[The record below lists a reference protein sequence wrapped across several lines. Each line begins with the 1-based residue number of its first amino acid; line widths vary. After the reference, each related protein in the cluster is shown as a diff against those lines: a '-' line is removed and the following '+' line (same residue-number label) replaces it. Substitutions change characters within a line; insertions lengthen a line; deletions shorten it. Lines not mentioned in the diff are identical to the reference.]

1 MGPDR
6 SRQGRS
12 GHALTQNHDDVS
24 IRTRHTV
31 SVPNY
36 QKFMLPILK
45 IAGDRKEHSS
55 GEVIDTVAMQF
66 GLSEQ
71 DLGEMLPSGT
81 QAKFPNRVV
90 WAVTYLAKAGLLER
104 TGRGK
109 FRITDRGLKVLN
121 SGSTEID
128 TKFLK
133 QFSEFLEFQKGNRSS
148 KKEEDN
154 EDEDEDAKRTPFEA
168 LEVAYQDL
176 RRALAL
182 DVLDRVKRCSP
193 KFFERLVVDLL
204 VAIGYGGSRK
214 DAGQAVGRSS
224 RLRKNSCAVPLLGV
238 DR

>member
-1 MGPDR
+1 M
-6 SRQGRS
+6 
-12 GHALTQNHDDVS
+12 
-24 IRTRHTV
+24 

-148 KKEEDN
+148 KKEED
-154 EDEDEDAKRTPFEA
+154 R
-168 LEVAYQDL
+168 
-176 RRALAL
+176 
-182 DVLDRVKRCSP
+182 
-193 KFFERLVVDLL
+193 
-204 VAIGYGGSRK
+204 
-214 DAGQAVGRSS
+214 
-224 RLRKNSCAVPLLGV
+224 
-238 DR
+238 